1 MQLFGRCS
9 HAEEGCWRPNHAG
22 FHACLLGLLHSSMGP
37 LDVTNVS
44 MCGRNLYGMNPD
56 GPVTKS
62 LFASHMQILEIWIWD
77 PLSQEKSIAV
87 LEVFK
92 YFMICHVD
100 LRIYKGPKPLKPKL
114 KPSTQRSQNVSKV
127 GTRRW
132 TLSVLQNWMRL
143 KWKSLRNV
151 SPEGFSASKLGKFRE
166 ILWRFARKRWPEVHE

>member
-1 MQLFGRCS
+1 MRKRDVGVRIILDFMLGT
-9 HAEEGCWRPNHAG
+9 
-22 FHACLLGLLHSSMGP
+22 LGLLHSSMGP

-62 LFASHMQILEIWIWD
+62 LFASHMQILGIWIWD
-77 PLSQEKSIAV
+77 PLSQEKSVAV

-166 ILWRFARKRWPEVHE
+166 ILWRFARKKWPEVHE